1 MNIFSKVRST
11 TKKVA
16 EQSEFIRW
24 DLNKLEELAG
34 KLNAKDIIAFYT
46 YDGDF
51 YFKGENENL
60 LNYVITL
67 NAVNFGSGL
76 SS

>member
-1 MNIFSKVRST
+1 M
-11 TKKVA
+11 
-16 EQSEFIRW
+16 
-24 DLNKLEELAG
+24 D
-34 KLNAKDIIAFYT
+34 FYT

-76 SS
+76 SSEWKDKRKYKESSFKSVASALRKP